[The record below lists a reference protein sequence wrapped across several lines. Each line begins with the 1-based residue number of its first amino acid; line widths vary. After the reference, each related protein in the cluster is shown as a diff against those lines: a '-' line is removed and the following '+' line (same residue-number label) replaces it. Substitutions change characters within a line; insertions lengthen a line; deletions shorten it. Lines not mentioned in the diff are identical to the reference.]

1 MTEIIIEETCGTLK
15 RRYRVDSLG
24 RLIVSPER
32 HHTFSLK
39 QFIYEAFLPEGY
51 PSSVSADYLAYQ
63 IWDSVQ
69 ALCSSLTGTLA
80 TRAIL
85 VGSGVGESSASATAA
100 VMNWIIR
107 DGVSRVGRIWFTW
120 VQGSN
125 LDCNA
130 KTWRLMADIL
140 NDIALFLEILIGV
153 FPMYFLLLASVA
165 GVLKSIVGVAGGAT
179 RAALTQHQA
188 RRNNMADVSAKD
200 GSQETA
206 IGLLGMLLAMA
217 ITPVVGD
224 SQLLIWLCFWL
235 FTSLHLYSNYKAVT
249 SVIMDRMNRQR
260 ANILIDAFIA
270 SKQKTVPTPLDV
282 AKREKVIY
290 FNSKDVV
297 LGARVQDM
305 TSPSVTDATLWQLIH
320 DYEHENFIIR
330 VLRKNQRVERV
341 LILLHR
347 HANSHDFLKSYFI
360 ARLIQRHADVLLQ
373 DREALFQSFLKAL
386 RDAGWNTTDVLLGA
400 TEWRFA
406 WRRSSD

>member
-1 MTEIIIEETCGTLK
+1 
-15 RRYRVDSLG
+15 
-24 RLIVSPER
+24 
-32 HHTFSLK
+32 
-39 QFIYEAFLPEGY
+39 
-51 PSSVSADYLAYQ
+51 
-63 IWDSVQ
+63 
-69 ALCSSLTGTLA
+69 
-80 TRAIL
+80 
-85 VGSGVGESSASATAA
+85 
-100 VMNWIIR
+100 
-107 DGVSRVGRIWFTW
+107 VSRVGRIWFTW